1 MQPSSPHLC
10 NLFVVV
16 LKVTDLRCN
25 LSSTFLVVTIL
36 TSSLQIDYK
45 KMDYRQIPAIFV
57 ADAPGLDFLN
67 SVATPVDEEVD
78 WISDGAGLLAWLE
91 QAGMAPRAALTALR
105 SQATPAE
112 LDAVAAQAR
121 ALREWFRVF
130 AQKRKGRPLTA
141 RDLRELA
148 PLNQLLER
156 DDRYAEIVANATGEA
171 SPFELRTNRRWKSP
185 ESLLMPIAEAL
196 ANLVCDEDFTHVK
209 ACEGPRCTLMFAD
222 HTRGHARRW
231 CSMAI
236 CGNRAKVAAHR
247 KRLREQQGE

>member
-1 MQPSSPHLC
+1 
-10 NLFVVV
+10 
-16 LKVTDLRCN
+16 
-25 LSSTFLVVTIL
+25 
-36 TSSLQIDYK
+36 
-45 KMDYRQIPAIFV
+45 MDYRQIPAIFV

-67 SVATPVDEEVD
+67 SIATPVDEQVD
-78 WISDGAGLLAWLE
+78 WISDGGGLLDWLD
-91 QAGMAPRAALTALR
+91 QAEMVPRAALAALR
-105 SQATPAE
+105 SQSTPAE

-121 ALREWFRVF
+121 TLREWFRVF
-130 AQKRKGRPLTA
+130 ARKRKGRPLTA

-156 DDRYAEIVANATGEA
+156 DDRYGEIVAAAAGEV
-171 SPFELRTNRRWKSP
+171 SPFEFRTNRRWKSP

-247 KRLREQQGE
+247 KRVKEQQGE